1 MQGRV
6 LKMLAAVLAAGSA
19 PDFAVVERWLA
30 PAESL
35 MVVARIAADSVQ
47 LAAAET
53 PVAVMEPGL
62 ERLVLEELAPV
73 ELVLRWSTR

>member
-1 MQGRV
+1 M

-19 PDFAVVERWLA
+19 PDFAVDSV

-35 MVVARIAADSVQ
+35 MVVARIAANSVQ